1 MANIKNNNYRKID
14 CRLRNDEYMD
24 FMLAKTDSIKDNM
37 LVDTDLAAKLDFFK
51 HSNKYVVSNVA
62 WDKSI
67 ASDSVLDN
75 IGYTGV
81 DNGFISYERDRI
93 GNDEFL
99 ELYMNSTLDL
109 SAHQDKFFVTEV
121 NGNNNMFVYP
131 IEITDEYTALKGGFY
146 QGFFKIDGDKYQTL
160 PHQIKDEWNFNIT
173 LRKRNYETPSNIL
186 NKRHTNNKGLF
197 FFIGTR
203 AENKFWELYKM
214 NPEMKQLKYDDSNDY
229 NVDYNIIDSKV
240 TEHQYIMNEPDTESK
255 VTDYGVSCNCSDYFA
270 EDNDPYSETGSKT
283 ECNNEYF
290 DDAEY
295 ITYACDCPENK
306 LAIDD
311 EYLQE
316 QISLKDL
323 KLLDSKGYPLG
334 EKGFFEIETDN
345 KFIIFNNGKNGF
357 DKNTWKDHY
366 KFVLTGKKDCPNIN
380 YFPYLNHTKDGY
392 DKNNIQVLI
401 DEHSYSY
408 NVFND
413 IKNNALG
420 FKINDDGSITY
431 RYAISGDEITEETSQ
446 AGLIQDD
453 EWANIHIKII
463 RKGTNKEIS
472 CSDNYRP
479 INMQIYIYVNGYL
492 KFISKELP
500 ELTLKP
506 LDDAPERQ
514 EGVPYNISIGG
525 GTQGLIERVL
535 LDYYNI
541 TDYELPLEKNFCG
554 SFIGDIKNFTFIPH
568 PICYST
574 IYQKR
579 NGF

>member
-24 FMLAKTDSIKDNM
+24 FMLSKTDSIKGNM

-67 ASDSVLDN
+67 ASDKVLDN

-81 DNGFISYERDRI
+81 DNGFISYERDKI

-99 ELYMNSTLDL
+99 ELYMNSSLDL
-109 SAHQDKFFVTEV
+109 STHQNKFFVTEV
-121 NGNNNMFVYP
+121 NGNNQMFVYP
-131 IEITDEYTALKGGFY
+131 IEITDDYSALKGGFY

-160 PHQIKDEWNFNIT
+160 PHQLTDEWNFNIT
-173 LRKRNYETPSNIL
+173 LRKHEYETPSNIL
-186 NKRHTNNKGLF
+186 NKRHANNKGMF

-203 AENKFWELYKM
+203 AENKFWELYKVK
-214 NPEMKQLKYDDSNDY
+214 PEMEGLKYDDSNDY
-229 NVDYNIIDSKV
+229 SLDYSIIDGKV
-240 TEHQYIMNEPDTESK
+240 IEHQY
-255 VTDYGVSCNCSDYFA
+255 V
-270 EDNDPYSETGSKT
+270 EDELDTGSKIT
-283 ECNNEYF
+283 DYATSCTCSEYF
-290 DDAEY
+290 ADDFDPYNEVNQTKEYDNDYFEGSDY

-306 LAIDD
+306 LPIDD
-311 EYLQE
+311 DYIQE
-316 QISLKDL
+316 QISLKDM
-323 KLLDSKGYPLG
+323 KLLDSKGHTIG
-334 EKGFFEIETDN
+334 EMGVYDIETDN
-345 KFIIFNNGKNGF
+345 KFIIFNNGKGGF
-357 DKNTWKDHY
+357 NKNTWKDHY

-392 DKNNIQVLI
+392 DKNNIQDLI
-401 DEHSYSY
+401 KEHTYAY

-431 RYAISGDEITEETSQ
+431 RYAISGNEIIEETSQ

-453 EWANIHIKII
+453 EWSNIHIKII
-463 RKGTNKEIS
+463 RKGGKEET
-472 CSDNYRP
+472 CPDEYQP
-479 INMQIYIYVNGYL
+479 AQMQIYIYVNGYL
-492 KFISKELP
+492 KLISKELP
-500 ELTLKP
+500 ELLLRP
-506 LDDAPERQ
+506 LDDTPERQ

-525 GTQGLIERVL
+525 GTQGLSERIL

-554 SFIGDIKNFTFIPH
+554 SFIGDIKNFAFIPH
-568 PICYST
+568 PVCYST
-574 IYQKR
+574 IYKKR